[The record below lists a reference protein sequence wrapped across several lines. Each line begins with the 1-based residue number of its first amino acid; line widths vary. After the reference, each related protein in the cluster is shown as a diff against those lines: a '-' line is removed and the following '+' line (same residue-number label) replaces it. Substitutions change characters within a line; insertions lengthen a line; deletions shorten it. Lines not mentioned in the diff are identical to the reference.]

1 MNKLVK
7 WGGRVFTGALVCGS
21 LMVGSFGTA
30 AAAEEAPAI
39 DGMEAFREAI
49 VTPSKPDKRVFLQ
62 DLQFFMPALRGQLD
76 LMGYTKGH
84 NLKVSGNLEFVI
96 TGDDGNTVETA
107 IPFFMDQ
114 KKKEMAIYFRPDK
127 TWYKFQ
133 TPTLAAAA
141 TDDIATPDE
150 KDIENILTT
159 VKGVTVLRETDAQR
173 TMLVKIDN
181 EKLADLISAYSS
193 QNPPD
198 NGTADDAETQLAF
211 MDCLEKGMR
220 RADIWYTWTVDKKD
234 WQTITMCYNLS
245 SLVQETAKVALEE
258 KRDWP
263 AGIEALMENLAFYSD
278 MRAYTTFL
286 NADAKKRVELPEEAK
301 SATPV
306 EDLFGGDTPET
317 LAAGK

>member
-1 MNKLVK
+1 MNKWVK
-7 WGGRVFTGALVCGS
+7 WGGRVFTGALLCGS
-21 LMVGSFGTA
+21 MMVGSFGTA
-30 AAAEEAPAI
+30 AAEEAPAV
-39 DGMEAFREAI
+39 DGMAAFREAI
-49 VTPSKPDKRVFLQ
+49 ETPAKPDKRVFLQ

-84 NLKVSGNLEFVI
+84 NLKVSGNIAVVF
-96 TGDDGNTVETA
+96 TGDDGDTVETA

-114 KKKEMAIYFRPDK
+114 KKKDMAIYFKPDK

-150 KDIENILTT
+150 KDIENILMA
-159 VKGVTVLRETDAQR
+159 VKAVTVLRETDSQR
-173 TMLVKIDN
+173 TMLVQLDN
-181 EKLADLISAYSS
+181 EKLADLIAKYSS
-193 QNPPD
+193 ENPPD
-198 NGTADDAETQLAF
+198 NGTADDAATQNSF
-211 MDCLEKGMR
+211 MTYLEKGMR
-220 RADIWYTWTVDKKD
+220 RSNIWYTWTVDKKD
-234 WQTITMCYNLS
+234 WQTITMCYNFS

-258 KRDWP
+258 KHDWP
-263 AGIEALMENLAFYSD
+263 KGMEDLITNLAFYSD

-306 EDLFGGDTPET
+306 EDLFEGDAP
-317 LAAGK
+317 AAVTSGK